1 MRSPNLVER
10 KVRGFQAYAR
20 SQQGTVA
27 DHSESPSLFEL
38 KWRVPLG
45 VVEESA
51 DSISY
56 GTVLKLEHKNQSEP
70 GSDLL
75 AAINIA
81 LQLKDES
88 LSLYVFDVVKDLRD
102 VAKTKALAK
111 H

>member
-56 GTVLKLEHKNQSEP
+56 GTVLKLEHKNQSERA
-70 GSDLL
+70 SELL